1 MPDIPIQPPLELTE
15 QFNRGDCVLFVG
27 DALDGTQQGKWL
39 AAADDTPGMDHRWLR
54 GQTRP
59 YDAREGVG
67 RVYRRDGVVRTYP
80 PIAVTDVASLMGAN
94 PPLRCAPRG
103 WGGAGLS
110 PRRDVVD
117 ISTARRDGLRAVDG
131 GKPAPT
137 MRDGFREPSRPRDP
151 NLLPARPNQPMLRL
165 TTSQNCCIIYRA

>member
-94 PPLRCAPRG
+94 PPLRCAA
-103 WGGAGLS
+103 WDVGAGFPATRYALHA
-110 PRRDVVD
+110 RRC
-117 ISTARRDGLRAVDG
+117 RRDGKYRINGRETRPQSWPAARRVLGVG
-131 GKPAPT
+131 G
-137 MRDGFREPSRPRDP
+137 
-151 NLLPARPNQPMLRL
+151 
-165 TTSQNCCIIYRA
+165 